1 MPYTSGIEF
10 VEEDPRS
17 IPKVFL
23 IEACEV
29 S

>member
-1 MPYTSGIEF
+1 MINPRFET

-17 IPKVFL
+17 IRKVFL
-23 IEACEV
+23 IDACEV